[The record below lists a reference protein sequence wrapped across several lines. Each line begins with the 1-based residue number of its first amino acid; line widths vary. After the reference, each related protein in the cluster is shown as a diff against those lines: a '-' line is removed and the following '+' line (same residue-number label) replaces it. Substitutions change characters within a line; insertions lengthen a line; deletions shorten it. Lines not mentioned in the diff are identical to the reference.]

1 MAAPLTG
8 RPQLLAQLTSTLK
21 TIPTRVLRTEEAATT
36 DAQRQSQ
43 AGFTR
48 TNEAINAINALKQVP
63 FGAGQFLTVPDG
75 KGGRDELLTFPG
87 AGVYTFPH
95 TLGRPVEGFI
105 VVDTQ
110 QSGNHRTHREAKSR
124 SVDEKTIEL
133 HVQVA
138 CSLKIW
144 VW

>member
-48 TNEAINAINALKQVP
+48 TNEAIGAINALKQVP

-75 KGGRDELLTFPG
+75 KGGRNELLTFPG
-87 AGVYTFPH
+87 AGVYTLPH
-95 TLGRPVEGFI
+95 TLGRPVEGFV

-110 QSGNHRTHREAKSR
+110 QSGNHRTHRVPQSR

-133 HVQVA
+133 HVQAA

>member
-1 MAAPLTG
+1 MAAPLTR
-8 RPQLLAQLTSTLK
+8 RPQLLAQLTTTLK

-48 TNEAINAINALKQVP
+48 TNEAIDAINALKQVP

-75 KGGRDELLTFPG
+75 KGGRNELITFAAPG
-87 AGVYTFPH
+87 TYFLPH

-110 QSGNHRTHREAKSR
+110 TSGNHRTHRVAQSR
-124 SVDEKTIEL
+124 SADEKTIEL
-133 HVQVA
+133 HVQAA
-138 CSLKIW
+138 CALKIW